1 MAPEVINPIDS
12 KTKIEYSE
20 KCDVFS
26 IGCIIYE
33 L

>member
-1 MAPEVINPIDS
+1 MAPEIINNNSS
-12 KTKIEYSE
+12 KIKIEYSE

-26 IGCIIYE
+26 IGCILYE